1 LFSIVPPALNY
12 RFQLIFIVVEL
23 VDERRPVRIIS
34 DRQLSEMV
42 SDLRHAIE
50 RRKMVLLIGLCK
62 VDYRG
67 RASSTLD
74 YGERLVILKTDGS
87 IQIHRPWDVNPVNWQ
102 PPDCIFHV
110 DLVDNSFLRI
120 RAIRKS
126 PREIVDIIFKEVY
139 FSSVLDL
146 VDKGVFSLYA
156 SEHDMQRAI
165 MINPE
170 LVEDGLRIISYEK
183 PVEPGFID
191 LYGIDSKGRF
201 VVLELKRRVADRDAI
216 VQLSRYVEEIKR
228 RSPYREVRGIL
239 VAPDISRNALTLLKT
254 LHLEF
259 KRLDPKK
266 CAEVLRRKVS
276 EVKLTDFFRGKQ

>member
-1 LFSIVPPALNY
+1 MPPVLNY
-12 RFQLIFIVVEL
+12 RFLLIFIVVEL
-23 VDERRPVRIIS
+23 NGDRSPVRIIS
-34 DRQLSEMV
+34 SGSLSDMV

-50 RRKMVLLIGLCK
+50 RRKMILLVGLCR

-74 YGERLVILKTDGS
+74 YGERLVILKSDGS
-87 IQIHRPWDVNPVNWQ
+87 VQIHRPWDVNPVNWQ

-110 DLVDNSFLRI
+110 DLVEGSYLRI
-120 RAIRKS
+120 RAIRRS
-126 PREIVDIIFKEVY
+126 PREIVDIVFKEVY

-146 VDKGVFSLYA
+146 VDRGVFSLYA

-165 MINPE
+165 MISPE

-201 VVLELKRRVADRDAI
+201 VVLELKRRVADRDAV
-216 VQLSRYVEEIKR
+216 VQLSRYVELVKR
-228 RSPYREVRGIL
+228 KSPYREVRGIL
-239 VAPDISRNALTLLKT
+239 VAPDINKNALTLLKT

-259 KRLDPKK
+259 KRLDPRK
-266 CAEVLRRKVS
+266 CVEVLKKEAS
-276 EVKLTDFFRGKQ
+276 GVKLTDFFKKKSLD